1 MMWITWL
8 KQTESDQILFLN
20 CKKEFKKNMKYLW
33 KTTFTWQDKLPTA
46 FLTGAG
52 VPTVL
57 LSCLVD
63 RVGCFWTLL
72 SLSSVVGDGWI
83 GRNSVFPT
91 RTKGWD
97 NGSIDLTCDST
108 NLSPSSLHWLA
119 WGRGEGGLLIINWDA
134 GVFSAS
140 GIWAL
145 HWLSSRR
152 GAASFLTKHDQRDF
166 FLSHGCLQTEAL
178 LCLET
183 DHPEQKAGGRLQCHA
198 VRRALFKIGTLPRYS
213 VLKA

>member
-1 MMWITWL
+1 
-8 KQTESDQILFLN
+8 
-20 CKKEFKKNMKYLW
+20 MKHLW

-46 FLTGAG
+46 FPTGAG
-52 VPTVL
+52 VPTGL

-63 RVGCFWTLL
+63 RVGCFWTFL

-83 GRNSVFPT
+83 GRSSVFPT
-91 RTKGWD
+91 RTLKGWD

-108 NLSPSSLHWLA
+108 NLSPCSPAPVSM
-119 WGRGEGGLLIINWDA
+119 GTGGGGLLIINWDA

-140 GIWAL
+140 GIWAM

-152 GAASFLTKHDQRDF
+152 GAASFLTKLDQRDF
-166 FLSHGCLQTEAL
+166 FLSHCCLQTEAL

-183 DHPEQKAGGRLQCHA
+183 DHPEQKAGGRFQCHA
-198 VRRALFKIGTLPRYS
+198 VRRALFIIGTLPRYS